1 MTALSP
7 ILASPMLAEM
17 KGINA
22 LNLEPA
28 LPKLDETVR
37 HVDWINL
44 KRSQ

>member
-1 MTALSP
+1 MTSFSP

-17 KGINA
+17 KGVNA

-28 LPKLDETVR
+28 LPKLDEAVK
-37 HVDWINL
+37 VDWINL